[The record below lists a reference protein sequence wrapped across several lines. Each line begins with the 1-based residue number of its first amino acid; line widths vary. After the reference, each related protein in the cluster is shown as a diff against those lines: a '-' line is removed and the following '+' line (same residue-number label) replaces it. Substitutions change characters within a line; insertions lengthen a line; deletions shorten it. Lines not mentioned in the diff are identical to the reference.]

1 MTLRVRIM
9 ILGITALVA
18 QFFLSVKE
26 DRTKQHKIDALQSKL
41 KHNEDG
47 INLLVG
53 LGKLARSEARTL
65 LIMTE
70 NE

>member
-1 MTLRVRIM
+1 MTLRVLIM
-9 ILGITALVA
+9 ILGIAALVA
-18 QFFLSVKE
+18 QSKE

-53 LGKLARSEARTL
+53 QGKLARSEARTL